1 MVGWYKLHTMLS
13 MILNK
18 GEIVERIV
26 RNKIGI
32 SELARKLNV
41 SRTSIYNWFEQ
52 EYISIYTICKIGHAI
67 GHDFSNEF
75 PEEFSKIGNKTFID
89 LYLQRSNTEPDA
101 SSSVQYWMN
110 KYISL
115 LEKHNDLLNRVSN
128 PSYPESGGQS
138 TGVLPDM
145 VPGPKN
151 SGQQFSPLSH

>member
-52 EYISIYTICKIGHAI
+52 EYISIYTICKIGNAI

-89 LYLQRSNTEPDA
+89 LYLQKNNTEPYA
-101 SSSVQYWMN
+101 SNSVQYWMN

-115 LEKHNDLLNRVSN
+115 LEKHNDLLNRMSN
-128 PSYPESGGQS
+128 SNPESGGQP
-138 TGVLPDM
+138 TGVHPGT